1 MVVVIVF
8 FAFAMVGRGNSERRT
23 EVADVGRKT
32 DVAEARGVEGGVRI
46 GIDVTVDG
54 VHSAQVEEETRDE
67 DRGRA
72 GIQGIISILKSEI
85 CYGEKLTRQRGR
97 VWHRISAQK
106 CQLSTLLVAK
116 IPRPTCALIAMRL
129 ITFKV
134 NRNLSAAIRRLS
146 QCNQTVRPL
155 TGNTMSH
162 RAVT

>member
-8 FAFAMVGRGNSERRT
+8 FAFAMVGRGNSERRA

-54 VHSAQVEEETRDE
+54 VYSAQVEEETRDE

-72 GIQGIISILKSEI
+72 GIQGLISTQTSDFR
-85 CYGEKLTRQRGR
+85 YGEKLTRQRGR
-97 VWHRISAQK
+97 VWHRISVQK
-106 CQLSTLLVAK
+106 YQLSPFVAK
-116 IPRPTCALIAMRL
+116 TPRPTFALIAMRL